1 MLKPA
6 ISPHA
11 TACLPNSRSLLYGL
25 LVVDSQ
31 RHERQTRR
39 PSDQRHLRPPAS
51 GNMSII
57 RILLGVIV
65 GGCIVAGLLA
75 AAVRF
80 PALAGF
86 VFFGSAG
93 AFILW
98 VAYDGLRTG
107 VIGAKRSRYE
117 RSSCAWGFWFYISFY
132 TLLGTVVLGYG
143 VYCVLHPMIA
153 GQ

>member
-1 MLKPA
+1 
-6 ISPHA
+6 
-11 TACLPNSRSLLYGL
+11 
-25 LVVDSQ
+25 
-31 RHERQTRR
+31 
-39 PSDQRHLRPPAS
+39 
-51 GNMSII
+51 MSII

-80 PALAGF
+80 PAPAGF
-86 VFFGSAG
+86 LFFGSAG

-117 RSSCAWGFWFYISFY
+117 RSANPFGYWFYIAFY
-132 TLLGTVVLGYG
+132 ALIGTVVFGYG
-143 VYCVLHPMIA
+143 VYCLLHPVFA
-153 GQ
+153 RE